1 MILKLIEGK
10 LYTLYSGKEPFEV
23 EECFKDELIDLCYDL
38 CIKKGMGLEDSEI
51 FNFTLKEGIHS
62 PELCYRIKLKY
73 GCDDKDCDDSCG
85 IVKAILLPEIKNYSP
100 SCQTCYYS
108 DNGERPCNRH
118 LNKLKPD
125 YLKGVE
131 CALNNYIHYRPFEN
145 PNKIQMKRFKFYKE
159 ESDRWYVDLPDWTG
173 TKEDLELVAGADT
186 MLEYMSEGEKEIW
199 LVLSEEKFENG
210 DTLEFIRLATEFENG
225 AFYLMKNYKGIE
237 INLELWLCDV
247 LNFVFKKFPK
257 VLYLQ
262 KI

>member
-1 MILKLIEGK
+1 MKKTISTLLI
-10 LYTLYSGKEPFEV
+10 
-23 EECFKDELIDLCYDL
+23 CFIATSLFSQT
-38 CIKKGMGLEDSEI
+38 DSTK
-51 FNFTLKEGIHS
+51 NLKEVVISGVRAQNNDPVSQSNINKESIH
-62 PELCYRIKLKY
+62 
-73 GCDDKDCDDSCG
+73 
-85 IVKAILLPEIKNYSP
+85 KNYSP